1 MKRLLLAG
9 CVFLVG
15 GYAAPVMADS
25 IKPGQRMIYDDRAP
39 EEPSQLGKPIF
50 KKRIV
55 APTVPREEPA
65 EGKGLDKRTNSPD
78 DDPDTTESQTS
89 DNKNE
94 PSPVYVAPRQ
104 SGNNDATDS
113 FDGITNEDGEID
125 FESFSPQKNK
135 KIKKTADDAMKNM
148 PHKNLTQE
156 QLVNMTPED
165 RERVHKEIKAYTDK
179 YGEQIKKE
187 LAD

>member
-113 FDGITNEDGEID
+113 LMELPTKTEKSI
-125 FESFSPQKNK
+125 SRASLHR
-135 KIKKTADDAMKNM
+135 KIKRLRKRRMM
-148 PHKNLTQE
+148 P
-156 QLVNMTPED
+156 
-165 RERVHKEIKAYTDK
+165 
-179 YGEQIKKE
+179 
-187 LAD
+187 